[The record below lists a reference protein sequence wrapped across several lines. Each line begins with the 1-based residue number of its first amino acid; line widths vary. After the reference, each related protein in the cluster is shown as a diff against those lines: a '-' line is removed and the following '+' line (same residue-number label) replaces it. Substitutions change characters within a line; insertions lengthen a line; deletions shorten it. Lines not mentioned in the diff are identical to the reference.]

1 VLTNM
6 QCKGECAYSFSQ
18 TLAGIENIT
27 FMLPQL
33 RQISKYP
40 LGNVVLTV
48 GEGINIL
55 SIIGIWPF
63 GFLYDAVA
71 TLTFQPIMCCSIS
84 FHNDHHFDYSVFLLL
99 GIVHQGAFTWFEEI
113 LDYRMSNSTEHSLLN
128 WHCVT
133 YYFYIM

>member
-1 VLTNM
+1 M

-55 SIIGIWPF
+55 RIIGI
-63 GFLYDAVA
+63 
-71 TLTFQPIMCCSIS
+71 
-84 FHNDHHFDYSVFLLL
+84 
-99 GIVHQGAFTWFEEI
+99 
-113 LDYRMSNSTEHSLLN
+113 
-128 WHCVT
+128 
-133 YYFYIM
+133 

>member
-1 VLTNM
+1 MLTNM

-55 SIIGIWPF
+55 SIIGI
-63 GFLYDAVA
+63 
-71 TLTFQPIMCCSIS
+71 
-84 FHNDHHFDYSVFLLL
+84 
-99 GIVHQGAFTWFEEI
+99 
-113 LDYRMSNSTEHSLLN
+113 
-128 WHCVT
+128 
-133 YYFYIM
+133 